1 MEYRE
6 DKFTSQKGDFKIEE
20 KEPADGQ
27 LQGDIPPAP
36 DA

>member
-6 DKFTSQKGDFKIEE
+6 NKFTSQKGDFKIEE
-20 KEPADGQ
+20 EEPTDGQ
-27 LQGDIPPAP
+27 LQSDLPAAP

>member
-20 KEPADGQ
+20 EEPVDGQ
-27 LQGDIPPAP
+27 GIFEPGA
-36 DA
+36 